1 MRRHR
6 FIRPDYQG
14 ARVRPEQEKP
24 MPPVASIL
32 MCAPEYFDVAYVINP
47 WMTDN
52 VRKIDPLLAMRQW
65 RALYD
70 RIARHAE
77 VRLVRPEPSSPD
89 MVFTANAGLVCGRCV
104 ILARFRH
111 EERQTEEPYFA
122 EWFLE
127 KGYAVHRG
135 GPDLY
140 FEGAGDALFD
150 RGKPVLWM
158 GYGHRSVAGAR
169 AYIED
174 VLAAAGHAVE
184 IVTLELVDARYYHL
198 DTCFC
203 PLSGGYLLYHPA
215 AFSATSL
222 LAIEARVPAAK
233 RIVCASADAQ
243 AFACNAVNIG
253 QVIILNRASDDLV
266 TTLAARGFV
275 VEQCDLSE
283 FMKAGGAAKCL
294 TLALD

>member
-1 MRRHR
+1 MS
-6 FIRPDYQG
+6 PD
-14 ARVRPEQEKP
+14 
-24 MPPVASIL
+24 ASIL

-47 WMTDN
+47 WMTGN
-52 VRKIDPLLAMRQW
+52 VRRIDPLLALRQW
-65 RALYD
+65 RNLYD
-70 RIARHAE
+70 RVVAHAP

-89 MVFTANAGLVCGRCV
+89 MVFTANAGLVCGRTA

-111 EERQTEEPYFA
+111 EERQSEEPYFA

-127 KGYAVHRG
+127 KGYALHRC
-135 GPDLY
+135 PRDLY

-150 RGKPVLWM
+150 RGVPVLWM
-158 GYGHRSVAGAR
+158 GYGHRSVAGAQDF
-169 AYIED
+169 IGD
-174 VLAAAGHAVE
+174 VLASAGHAVE
-184 IVTLELVDARYYHL
+184 IVTLELVNARYYHL

-203 PLSGGYLLYHPA
+203 PLEGGALLYYPP

-222 LAIEARVPAAK
+222 LAIEARIPADK
-233 RIVCASADAQ
+233 RIVCSTADAE

-253 QVIILNRASDDLV
+253 QTVILNHASPELEQ
-266 TTLAARGFV
+266 TLGAAGFT
-275 VEQCDLSE
+275 VERVDLSE